1 MYGVAEVLFMSVLS
15 WLFMPGWVLMSWHW
29 RLTAYLLLAYAGIG
43 TLTGVVIGLIFAL
56 SGAKRPFQAASEETR
71 FNALAALSVILVFAV
86 VQAFEPNKDEY
97 TWFLLGSCALFG
109 SLIAAGAAFSR
120 KLPWIA
126 TIASPGI
133 SMIAFVG
140 FSWLAKN
147 IPGEHPR
154 PVRLASAA
162 LFLAGMLVTAR
173 FFPRMRM
180 RPMTALGLPLLAVA
194 ACITLAVASGQE
206 NPGAGSGKV
215 SGGGRPNII
224 LIVLDTVRADHLPLY
239 AYQRDTT
246 PHLQQFA
253 AEATTFTNATSTS
266 NMSLASHA
274 SYFTGVYPTEHGAH
288 FDPPAHPYGKPLDE
302 KFATLAEILG
312 AHGYATFGVVSNY
325 ANVSRGLGLGRGFN
339 AFDDAAPIPLLDW
352 RRRPFLRNAVRRALM
367 CCFSTGEFET
377 EYRGAE
383 DITNLGL
390 KDLES
395 ASRQGRPLF
404 LFLNYMDAHW
414 PLIPPAPFDTLF
426 PGKDDRITTERQYD
440 LQADVLALRRGVSDR
455 EKQHLISQYDGGIAY
470 MDREVARLLGRLKQ
484 MGSYD
489 NSLIIIT
496 SDHGEALGERELLGH
511 LAEVYQDEVHVP
523 LLIKFPHT
531 TERKSVSTL
540 VSGVDLMPTA
550 LNAAGIAPPDGL
562 RGRDLRNLQ
571 TNQTRT
577 VISETFP
584 SQWYLDL
591 HPTRFHR
598 VERAIF
604 SGEDKLISS
613 TAGKRELYDLHR
625 DPNEVHNLCGERMED
640 CRSLESSLE
649 SWLRA
654 AQLRLSTSHPSTP
667 ERGLSKDAVERLKS
681 LGYIQ

>member
-29 RLTAYLLLAYAGIG
+29 RLTAYLVLAYAGIG
-43 TLTGVVIGLIFAL
+43 ALAGVGIGLLFAL
-56 SGAKRPFQAASEETR
+56 FRKTRPFRTASEETC

-109 SLIAAGAAFSR
+109 ALVVAGAAFSR

-126 TIASPGI
+126 ALASPGI

-147 IPGEHPR
+147 IPGEHTR

-162 LFLAGMLVTAR
+162 LFLVGMLVVAR
-173 FFPRMRM
+173 FLPRMRM
-180 RPMTALGLPLLAVA
+180 RPMTALGFPVLAA
-194 ACITLAVASGQE
+194 AVCVTLAVASGQE
-206 NPGAGSGKV
+206 NPVGGNAKA
-215 SGGGRPNII
+215 SGGGQPNIVFV
-224 LIVLDTVRADHLPLY
+224 VLDTVRADHLPIY
-239 AYQRDTT
+239 GYQRNTA

-253 AEATTFTNATSTS
+253 SEATTFTNATSTS

-274 SYFTGVYPTEHGAH
+274 SFFTGVYPTEHGAH
-288 FDPPAHPYGKPLDE
+288 FDPPTHPYGKPLDE
-302 KFATLAEILG
+302 KFGTMAEILG

-339 AFDDAAPIPLLDW
+339 SFDDAAPIPLLDW

-390 KDLES
+390 KDLAS
-395 ASRQGRPLF
+395 ASRQGKPFF

-414 PLIPPAPFDTLF
+414 PLIPPAPFDTMY
-426 PGKDDRITTERQYD
+426 PGKDDRITTEKQYD
-440 LQADVLALRRGVSDR
+440 LQADVLALRRNVSDH
-455 EKQHLISQYDGGIAY
+455 EKQHLTSQYDGGIAY
-470 MDREVARLLGRLKQ
+470 MDQEVARLLGHLKQ
-484 MGSYD
+484 MGAYD

-523 LLIKFPHT
+523 LLIKFPHSV
-531 TERKSVSTL
+531 ERKSVSTL

-550 LNAAGIAPPDGL
+550 LNAAGIALPNWL
-562 RGRDLRNLQ
+562 RGRDLRGLQ
-571 TNQTRT
+571 INEART

-598 VERAIF
+598 LERAIF

-613 TAGKRELYDLHR
+613 TVGKRELYDLAH
-625 DPNEVHNLCGERMED
+625 DPNEVHNLCGERMEE
-640 CRSLESSLE
+640 CTSLESTLE

-654 AQLRLSTSHPSTP
+654 AQLKLSPSTQ